1 MLDTSRHKDFDY
13 SLMFE
18 LEEKM
23 KEEMA
28 VLEYQ
33 LIFNQTESLFSV
45 VDKLPI
51 YSNQV
56 MQLAITW
63 ARGNSINYN
72 NIQTKERLMQKD
84 TYGKFFLVALPN
96 IGLQWNLT
104 SENKKIG
111 SYNCFRATTI
121 KTYETGQGKKTET
134 VIAWYTPEIPFSHG
148 PIDYEGLPGL
158 IVELNFKQV
167 NYVLKRIDFEPTK
180 TFKIIKPNK
189 GKPITLKEYEKWL
202 IENSGPPDFGN

>member
-1 MLDTSRHKDFDY
+1 
-13 SLMFE
+13 
-18 LEEKM
+18 M
-23 KEEMA
+23 K
-28 VLEYQ
+28 
-33 LIFNQTESLFSV
+33 
-45 VDKLPI
+45 
-51 YSNQV
+51 
-56 MQLAITW
+56 
-63 ARGNSINYN
+63 
-72 NIQTKERLMQKD
+72 
-84 TYGKFFLVALPN
+84 LV
-96 IGLQWNLT
+96 
-104 SENKKIG
+104 K
-111 SYNCFRATTI
+111 
-121 KTYETGQGKKTET
+121 GKKTET